1 MANANNERRRFDRVA
16 TDKPVVI
23 RNGDQPHEGIV
34 VDVSLR
40 GALLDVSDDDP
51 WRPANGDRL
60 IARIKV
66 DRDMCC
72 IDIEGEVAHVEGSR
86 IGLQC
91 LVLDLESASTLRR
104 LVELNL
110 ADPELLERNLAE
122 LTSH

>member
-1 MANANNERRRFDRVA
+1 
-16 TDKPVVI
+16 
-23 RNGDQPHEGIV
+23 
-34 VDVSLR
+34 
-40 GALLDVSDDDP
+40 
-51 WRPANGDRL
+51 
-60 IARIKV
+60 
-66 DRDMCC
+66 MCC